1 MKQGL
6 QGFLMITYFG
16 LAWFTAYIA
25 KKNLENWVHD
35 LNEVR
40 VMLFIEV
47 TYIFV
52 WIISSIIFT
61 TSAQLFNFKS
71 TILTEAALA
80 SDDNIWNDR
89 GADDFLRYI
98 KHDFFTLVY
107 IISHFLMTS
116 YAFLNNSSDYNQM
129 GKRDSTEM
137 NVALACIGFA
147 RLNEVLTQG
156 YGLSEGESIPKL
168 RSKST
173 FFTIYTKGFLWAMLF
188 AVVGTI
194 GYLRH

>member
-1 MKQGL
+1 
-6 QGFLMITYFG
+6 MIVYFG

-25 KKNLENWVHD
+25 KKNLETWVHD

-40 VMLFIEV
+40 IMLFIEV

-61 TSAQLFNFKS
+61 TAAQLFNFKS
-71 TILTEAALA
+71 TVLTDAALA

-116 YAFLNNSSDYNQM
+116 YAFLNNDSDYNSM
-129 GKRDSTEM
+129 GKRDS
-137 NVALACIGFA
+137 
-147 RLNEVLTQG
+147 
-156 YGLSEGESIPKL
+156 S
-168 RSKST
+168 
-173 FFTIYTKGFLWAMLF
+173 
-188 AVVGTI
+188 
-194 GYLRH
+194 